1 MSNVDIGKKFLSDL
15 KLHSDYLKW
24 VPEKGRYETWEEACE
39 DVINNTYRRRYPQKL
54 VQPMIDQALHS
65 YKRKLVLASQRS
77 LQYRSAQIDSHNG
90 RQYNCCTTYCYS
102 PDVFA
107 RGFYVLLCGEG
118 LGVSLHSEFVSQLP
132 ALNLPTKGTKT
143 FVVQDT
149 IEGWADAANA
159 LISSFCASRPPVKEY
174 QGYSLKFDT
183 SLIRPKGSFISGGF
197 KAPGPDGLI
206 ASLSKIETLLTKAA
220 SVGEFTD
227 IVAYDIFMHLSNAV
241 LSGGIRRA
249 AMNVMFGDHQI
260 EMMNA
265 KIGNWFEENPQ
276 RARSNN
282 SVMLLRDTL
291 TKEHIQKV
299 VDRNIGQS
307 DLGFVF
313 VNNIYEIFNPCQP
326 AWATVLTPNGISTI
340 GEIKEGS
347 TIWGGDKWVT
357 VTKKWSTGVKEVN
370 AYNTNAGVFY
380 GTKNHR
386 VISNG
391 ERVEA
396 GDATSI
402 DVCSGLPNYVFP
414 HITSVVVDGLVIGDG
429 GRNTPEGGV
438 EVLLN
443 IGEKDQDYF
452 SSEVAPF
459 IGKSKPW
466 DAILHSVDTSILY
479 SEVPKL
485 NTRIIPER
493 FVKADPTTVASFL
506 RGLYSANG
514 SICGN
519 RVTLKS
525 TSLPLIRQTQLML
538 SSLGI
543 KSYITTNKPT
553 SIKWHNGTYV
563 SKESYDLN
571 ITTDRHLFARNI
583 GFIQKYKQDKLEE
596 VCSKIKAIKPKQ
608 TFEVTSVEFVSEE
621 EVFDITVDSEEHTYW
636 TGGLLVSNCYEI
648 KFGFYHKI
656 QNKKEAVFQ
665 KCNLNEINASA
676 CIDEDGAFCEDMFY
690 RACVDAAVIGTMQAG
705 VCNFPYLGQQTND
718 IVAGEALLGVSI
730 TGWMDRPELFD
741 PAILQRGAEIVK
753 VTNRTMAHLIGIN
766 PAARTT
772 CVKPS
777 GNSSV
782 ILSTTSGIHPE
793 HSPRFFRIMQLNKE
807 AQTAKWLEENI
818 PELLEESVWSATK
831 SDYGV
836 FVPVTA
842 SPTAIFKS
850 EMVGVKHL
858 ELVRMVQENWVKPGK
873 TEELCYDPTG
883 DHNVSVTVIIDDV
896 DAIVDYI
903 HEHRDSFTAVSF
915 LSPAGDKDYNQAP
928 FTSVLTSSELLATY
942 GDGVLFASGL
952 IVDGLHYFDGDLW
965 RACEH
970 VKNRSLKFEGSRDK
984 CLLQKDWVRRAKKF
998 AKNYHKG
1005 KIDKMIYCLKDVHL
1019 WHKWN
1024 SITQTFK
1031 PVDFGT
1037 ILTEPTYSD
1046 VGDYA
1051 AAACSGGACEI

>member
-107 RGFYVLLCGEG
+107 KGFYVLLCGEG

-132 ALNLPTKGTKT
+132 SLTLPTKGTKT

-313 VNNIYEIFNPCQP
+313 VNNIYEIFNPC
-326 AWATVLTPNGISTI
+326 
-340 GEIKEGS
+340 
-347 TIWGGDKWVT
+347 
-357 VTKKWSTGVKEVN
+357 
-370 AYNTNAGVFY
+370 
-380 GTKNHR
+380 
-386 VISNG
+386 
-391 ERVEA
+391 
-396 GDATSI
+396 
-402 DVCSGLPNYVFP
+402 
-414 HITSVVVDGLVIGDG
+414 
-429 GRNTPEGGV
+429 
-438 EVLLN
+438 
-443 IGEKDQDYF
+443 
-452 SSEVAPF
+452 
-459 IGKSKPW
+459 
-466 DAILHSVDTSILY
+466 
-479 SEVPKL
+479 
-485 NTRIIPER
+485 
-493 FVKADPTTVASFL
+493 
-506 RGLYSANG
+506 
-514 SICGN
+514 
-519 RVTLKS
+519 
-525 TSLPLIRQTQLML
+525 
-538 SSLGI
+538 
-543 KSYITTNKPT
+543 
-553 SIKWHNGTYV
+553 
-563 SKESYDLN
+563 
-571 ITTDRHLFARNI
+571 
-583 GFIQKYKQDKLEE
+583 
-596 VCSKIKAIKPKQ
+596 
-608 TFEVTSVEFVSEE
+608 
-621 EVFDITVDSEEHTYW
+621 
-636 TGGLLVSNCYEI
+636 YEI

-676 CIDEDGAFCEDMFY
+676 CIDEDGAFCKGMFY

-741 PAILQRGAEIVK
+741 PAILQKGAEIVK

-807 AQTAKWLEENI
+807 AQTAKWLEENM

-842 SPTAIFKS
+842 SLSAIFKS
-850 EMVGVKHL
+850 EMVGVRHL
-858 ELVRMVQENWVKPGK
+858 ELVKLVQENWVKPGK

-896 DAIVDYI
+896 VPIVDYLY
-903 HEHRDSFTAVSF
+903 EHRDSFTAVSF

-1019 WHKWN
+1019 WHKWCT
-1024 SITQTFK
+1024 IAQEFK

-1037 ILTEPTYSD
+1037 ILTMPSYSD